1 MDLSIDVSAA
11 MWEVREHSED
21 IGKREL
27 FRSAMEV
34 GRAGVG
40 TQITTLLLAY
50 MGSFLTLMMV
60 YMAQATP
67 VMNLFTSKS
76 IAAEI
81 LQTLVGSAGIV
92 LVTPLTALMGLLMFR
107 SDGGKDNCLRNRV

>member
-1 MDLSIDVSAA
+1 
-11 MWEVREHSED
+11 MWEVREHSD
-21 IGKREL
+21 SIGQREL

-34 GRAGVG
+34 GKAGVG

-92 LVTPLTALMGLLMFR
+92 MVTPLTALMGLLLFR
-107 SDGGKDNCLRNRV
+107 PEHGYR